1 MSSRRGDSLR
11 GRMEKDKRSN
21 IRGSRT
27 NNRIPT
33 KTGQERMV

>member
-1 MSSRRGDSLR
+1 MSSGRGNSLR

-21 IRGSRT
+21 SRGSKT
-27 NNRIPT
+27 NNTIPT